1 MTSLVSGSMWVKH
14 VVKITPAPKQFRA
27 VTNKPALEY
36 LLFSSNW
43 DKLNFSDILMGIRP
57 KKSDNPPKIMIDPI
71 LAARWSS
78 MVDVQR
84 GTKEQVQ
91 TRDACTVAHCAHLDY

>member
-1 MTSLVSGSMWVKH
+1 
-14 VVKITPAPKQFRA
+14 
-27 VTNKPALEY
+27 
-36 LLFSSNW
+36 
-43 DKLNFSDILMGIRP
+43 MGIRP

-84 GTKEQVQ
+84 GTEEQVQ